1 MRTKIVLLFLLGWA
15 GMVFS
20 QISQAEKENA
30 KKEILK
36 LNSFHKKFR
45 ALYDETNEKL
55 TQLKQNF
62 SGQSLDEDFTKLQ
75 KQYKDAKVYNDTLA
89 RNYQLYLANKT
100 ILLDKGISEQEI
112 DEWFG
117 YKSDVFSKTAKK
129 DEEVDTNVYMYFGK
143 NKVLEE
149 DIFKGK
155 NDETS
160 QILRSVINN
169 KGEKSY
175 FGDIIV
181 PKNKE
186 EFYFYKY
193 FKSKEIRAAKNEVKT
208 KQIFLDKNKNL
219 DVNRRKIIED
229 SITELKKINHFVL
242 EKKYDCGDYIL
253 QPELRYKFKK
263 LDVEIKDGY
272 FCDIRVFVED
282 GEGNEHIFTNQ
293 IGISILFF
301 SSFGTRKMMNYKS
314 SVRKV
319 SYDAYREYTDE
330 KMKDLFI
337 SLSDVMSY
345 NYKVGNHYIPHDIAL
360 ELPTKPEENEKGNA
374 VYQIKQETYLEK
386 ILELRAYTDF
396 LTLFG
401 DSQNGLA
408 QVEGRAKFYLFPYPF
423 RFFGS
428 KKTLGQIE
436 YFPAVS
442 PSVNYSRFEKDSR
455 YVQTKLDSTNT
466 NYEVKNDIDLVEKR
480 YLVMG
485 LDLEILKWQNK
496 NAPVSLSLYGLLNY
510 NISEMNIHTVSD
522 TITKSVKAMGFGG
535 GLHLSTKRFNNF
547 GFDYKAEFSWYD
559 FQNFNTYQSEKIMLP
574 PIIPI
579 FRNEVEVFYHPNGSP
594 NQAIFARLITYNYL
608 GSSNNQAFYQFQF
621 GYKFAIGNRTVSGKD

>member
-1 MRTKIVLLFLLGWA
+1 MRTKILLLFLLGWV
-15 GMVFS
+15 GMVSAQKSNDKEAAETEFKNLNEVFS
-20 QISQAEKENA
+20 KY
-30 KKEILK
+30 
-36 LNSFHKKFR
+36 LN
-45 ALYDETNEKL
+45 LYNTTND
-55 TQLKQNF
+55 QLKKKNTEL
-62 SGQSLDEDFTKLQ
+62 SGKSD
-75 KQYKDAKVYNDTLA
+75 DAHLKKIQDLFKEAKAYNDTLA
-89 RNYQLYLANKT
+89 VKYQLFLNYKGVFM
-100 ILLDKGISEQEI
+100 DKGVKEADI
-112 DEWFG
+112 DNWFG
-117 YKSDVFSKTAKK
+117 YKDQNFTKSPETVT
-129 DEEVDTNVYMYFGK
+129 DTNVYMYFGK

-155 NDETS
+155 NDEAS

-175 FGDIIV
+175 FGDIII
-181 PKNKE
+181 PKDKE

-193 FKSKEIRAAKNEVKT
+193 IERKDIKKIKEEFKKEEDNFNKSKDSTNIKEFLKT
-208 KQIFLDKNKNL
+208 NK
-219 DVNRRKIIED
+219 
-229 SITELKKINHFVL
+229 FVV

-253 QPELRYKFKK
+253 QPKLMYKFKK

-282 GEGNEHIFTNQ
+282 GEGNEHVFTNQ

-301 SSFGTRKMMNYKS
+301 SNFGTRKMMSYKS
-314 SVRKV
+314 SIRKN
-319 SYDAYREYTDE
+319 SYSAYKEYTDE
-330 KMKDLFI
+330 KMKYVFI

-360 ELPTKPEENEKGNA
+360 ELPTKPNENENGNA
-374 VYQIKQETYLEK
+374 IYQIKQETYLEK

-408 QVEGRAKFYLFPYPF
+408 QVEGKAKFYLFPYPF

-428 KKTLGQIE
+428 KRTLGQIE

-466 NYEVKNDIDLVEKR
+466 NYVVKNDIDLVEKR

-485 LDLEILKWQNK
+485 LDLEVLKWQNK

-510 NISEMNIHTVSD
+510 NISEMNIHTVND

-579 FRNEVEVFYHPNGSP
+579 FRNEAEVFYHPNGNP

-621 GYKFAIGNRTVSGKD
+621 GYKFAIGNRSVSGKD